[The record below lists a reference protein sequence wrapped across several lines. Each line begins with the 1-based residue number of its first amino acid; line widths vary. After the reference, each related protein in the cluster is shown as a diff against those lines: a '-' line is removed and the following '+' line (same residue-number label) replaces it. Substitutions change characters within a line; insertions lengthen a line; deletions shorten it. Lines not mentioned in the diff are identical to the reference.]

1 MKKLLTLILVA
12 IVAVSANAQLISGRT
27 RTIVQR
33 QENVVKERKDFFFIE
48 PAIGVGFYDEKD
60 VATLFMA
67 NLNLGWRHKFSQHH
81 NWDILSAGLTVLEA
95 EALMFK
101 LKTGYR
107 LESNKFI
114 AGKSSMFFRIGA
126 GLAMDCDCCCLG
138 FAYDLGVGVN
148 VNNWFN
154 VGLIMDN
161 TFVHEHYPNLG
172 VQFGFQL

>member
-1 MKKLLTLILVA
+1 M
-12 IVAVSANAQLISGRT
+12 SANAQLISGRT
-27 RTIVQR
+27 RTKVQH
-33 QENVVKERKDFFFIE
+33 KETIERRNFFFIE
-48 PAIGVGFYDEKD
+48 PAIGVGFYDGKD

-114 AGKSSMFFRIGA
+114 AGKK
-126 GLAMDCDCCCLG
+126 LAKEKL
-138 FAYDLGVGVN
+138 YDL
-148 VNNWFN
+148 
-154 VGLIMDN
+154 
-161 TFVHEHYPNLG
+161 
-172 VQFGFQL
+172 